1 MPGLLVLALLL
12 SPAVRADDA
21 ALEADILEGKR
32 IFQVHCT
39 ECHAIGGTGGAGPNL
54 TDEFTL
60 HGDDY
65 EDILRVV
72 TNGVARAAMPNWGQ
86 RLSKHRIGKV
96 AAYVFSL
103 KGTRPTGRKPGPKS
117 RLTLM

>member
-1 MPGLLVLALLL
+1 MARRL
-12 SPAVRADDA
+12 STAVQADDA
-21 ALEADILEGKR
+21 QLEADILEGKR
-32 IFQVHCT
+32 ILQIQCT
-39 ECHAIGGTGGAGPNL
+39 ECHAIGGTGGAGPNR

-60 HGDDY
+60 HGGEY

-72 TNGVARAAMPNWGQ
+72 TNGVGRAAMPNWGQ
-86 RLSKHRIGKV
+86 RLSKHRISKV

-117 RLTLM
+117 RLSLM